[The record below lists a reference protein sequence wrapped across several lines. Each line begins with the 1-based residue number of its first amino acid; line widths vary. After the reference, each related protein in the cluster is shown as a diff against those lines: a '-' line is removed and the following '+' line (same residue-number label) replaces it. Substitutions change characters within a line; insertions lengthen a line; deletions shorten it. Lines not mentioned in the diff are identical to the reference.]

1 LATAATAANHPTG
14 ETNMNRLVIAATAA
28 TLVALVG
35 AAGGADLWATAVKGD
50 GVRADRAAQR
60 DGSAA
65 GHPDRTG
72 YGGYAD
78 AATAGQA
85 YYGWRYPFAPPLAA
99 ALAAADE
106 PTKTKS
112 R

>member
-1 LATAATAANHPTG
+1 
-14 ETNMNRLVIAATAA
+14 MNRLVIAATAA
-28 TLVALVG
+28 ALVALVG
-35 AAGGADLWATAVKGD
+35 AAGGADLWAPAVKGD
-50 GVRADRAAQR
+50 GVRAHR

-65 GHPDRTG
+65 GHPDRAG

>member
-1 LATAATAANHPTG
+1 
-14 ETNMNRLVIAATAA
+14 MNRLAKVAAAA
-28 TLVALVG
+28 TLVALAG
-35 AAGGADLWATAVKGD
+35 AAG
-50 GVRADRAAQR
+50 
-60 DGSAA
+60 AA
-65 GHPDRTG
+65 GIWSTGPRDDGARSASTSPSDGASVDGHDRTG

-112 R
+112 E

>member
-1 LATAATAANHPTG
+1 
-14 ETNMNRLVIAATAA
+14 MNRLAKTAAAA
-28 TLVALVG
+28 TLVVLAG
-35 AAGGADLWATAVKGD
+35 AAGAAGIWTPGLRDDGAPSAGAS
-50 GVRADRAAQR
+50 QS
-60 DGSAA
+60 DGSGVG
-65 GHPDRTG
+65 GHDRIG